1 MFSNCWPRICFF
13 LIPVGCFS
21 TNLLDGFWTFS
32 GKRGDRLLGH
42 IYMKIFRVIPRLST
56 QFPIDD
62 TVVIRSERS
71 NVYFWLFQ
79 FASISSTAWILL
91 FDQVFLCFAGF
102 ALSARGVL
110 RWLRSLFQAVYICP
124 TLGVFVVGTKQ
135 LASEGGCVRLSFLR
149 FAGFALCARVLCL
162 VSHRLKWCFGG
173 CKRFSRLFSDA
184 LLQFSSW

>member
-1 MFSNCWPRICFF
+1 MVFEPSPVKGVIGFSVIYTWRFSGWFRVCPFNFRLMTRLLLGQRGVTFIFD
-13 LIPVGCFS
+13 CFS
-21 TNLLDGFWTFS
+21 LL
-32 GKRGDRLLGH
+32 
-42 IYMKIFRVIPRLST
+42 
-56 QFPIDD
+56 QFPRPLGFYYS
-62 TVVIRSERS
+62 IR
-71 NVYFWLFQ
+71 F
-79 FASISSTAWILL
+79 
-91 FDQVFLCFAGF
+91 FLCFARF

-162 VSHRLKWCFGG
+162 VSHRLKWCFAG